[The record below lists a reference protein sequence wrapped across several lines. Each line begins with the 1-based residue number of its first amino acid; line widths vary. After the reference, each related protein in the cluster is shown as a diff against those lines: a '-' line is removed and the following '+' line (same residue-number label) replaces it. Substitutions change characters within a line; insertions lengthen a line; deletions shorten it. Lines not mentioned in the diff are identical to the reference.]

1 MTALIL
7 AIRAQRR
14 GFEGKE
20 LVEILLRA
28 GADPSAAGR
37 HEMTPLAEAF
47 CQLRIVLHECLEHW
61 DGDPVELQAYGAMAC
76 HDLIYLLFD
85 QFWPKEGDDKVSEIC
100 AISEQEATFSN
111 AVDGGMSFLD
121 VTDEYLVFFES
132 ALDAGE
138 EVAGGFKL
146 INRIFILHTMLQ
158 TLAKR
163 SGRDPQDLFSHSYY
177 KVCARI
183 GEEFRNNASSLL

>member
-1 MTALIL
+1 MLPFGFVSAPVTVYLL
-7 AIRAQRR
+7 A
-14 GFEGKE
+14 K
-20 LVEILLRA
+20 
-28 GADPSAAGR
+28 
-37 HEMTPLAEAF
+37 
-47 CQLRIVLHECLEHW
+47 
-61 DGDPVELQAYGAMAC
+61 DPVIA
-76 HDLIYLLFD
+76 
-85 QFWPKEGDDKVSEIC
+85 
-100 AISEQEATFSN
+100 FSIAN
-111 AVDGGMSFLD
+111 WLSF
-121 VTDEYLVFFES
+121 VEFFEW

>member
-1 MTALIL
+1 MTANLCI
-7 AIRAQRR
+7 
-14 GFEGKE
+14 
-20 LVEILLRA
+20 
-28 GADPSAAGR
+28 
-37 HEMTPLAEAF
+37 
-47 CQLRIVLHECLEHW
+47 HECLEHW

-158 TLAKR
+158 SLAKR